1 MPISCAH
8 LMCPSDVVIV
18 ALGGTGLE
26 YKALCLVGEER
37 GVGVEWGAS
46 PAPRRGRCKA
56 TARQFVGIR
65 DARLKPT
72 PCLHHPPCACVCLGF
87 CVCACATG

>member
-1 MPISCAH
+1 MVSDSFEDGGVASHSLRRQRGMPISCAH

-37 GVGVEWGAS
+37 SVGVEWGA
-46 PAPRRGRCKA
+46 
-56 TARQFVGIR
+56 
-65 DARLKPT
+65 
-72 PCLHHPPCACVCLGF
+72 
-87 CVCACATG
+87 